1 MYPCLKMRA
10 NFRVDPAVHHG
21 ARRRAVQLVKSL
33 SSSCLDQNKLA
44 RGSRLLRHKG
54 QLSAGITH
62 LLSLRGPNP
71 YSLLI
76 RPMSATKHLRVSYQ
90 LCFHLFCR
98 RFAVRESTNL
108 SIAASTVNDIIIF
121 VILYR

>member
-10 NFRVDPAVHHG
+10 NFRIDPAVHHG

-33 SSSCLDQNKLA
+33 SSSRVDQNKPA
-44 RGSRLLRHKG
+44 CGSRLLRHKG

-71 YSLLI
+71 SSLLI
-76 RPMSATKHLRVSYQ
+76 RPVSATKHLRDSYQ
-90 LCFHLFCR
+90 LCFQLFCR
-98 RFAVRESTNL
+98 RFAVKESPNL
-108 SIAASTVNDIIIF
+108 SIASSTVNEIIIF
-121 VILYR
+121 VVLYR